1 MNQQARSAQTDTARA
16 DRPQPPLPAL
26 LPVLTCVAMLAFAG
40 NSLLARLAFQTTGID
55 AAAFTAIRIVAGALT
70 LLAILRFQRGKLA
83 VGRNAWWSAALLFT
97 YAAAFSFAYR
107 GIGTGAGALVLF
119 TSAQLV
125 MIGYGL
131 TKGERASIAGM
142 LLALGGMAA
151 FLLPSA
157 SAPPPGAALL
167 MALAGAAW
175 GGFSL
180 LGRSAGPPVLN
191 TAVSFLL
198 AVPLA
203 LLLLLLLLLLP
214 AARGARVFDPP
225 GAVYAVVSG
234 SITSAL
240 GYAVWYWVRSR
251 LSAIGAGAVQLSVPV
266 ISAVMGLLF
275 LGERMSA
282 WSILAGLAT
291 LAGVAWVMLSAK
303 KAPPR

>member
-1 MNQQARSAQTDTARA
+1 MNQQARSPQPATDAGRE
-16 DRPQPPLPAL
+16 QPPLPAL

-55 AAAFTAIRIVAGALT
+55 ATAFTAIRIVAGALT

-107 GIGTGAGALVLF
+107 DIGTGAGALVLF

-131 TKGERASIAGM
+131 VKGERASIAGM

-157 SAPPPGAALL
+157 SAPSPGAALL

-203 LLLLLLLLLLP
+203 LLLLLLLLP
-214 AARGARVFDPP
+214 AARDAPVFDPP

>member
-1 MNQQARSAQTDTARA
+1 MNQQARSAQPDTARA
-16 DRPQPPLPAL
+16 NRPQPPLPAL
-26 LPVLTCVAMLAFAG
+26 LPLLTCVAMLAFAG
-40 NSLLARLAFQTTGID
+40 NSLLARLAFQTTSID

-83 VGRNAWWSAALLFT
+83 IGRSSWWSAAMLFT

-107 GIGTGAGALVLF
+107 DIGTGAGALVLF

-131 TKGERASIAGM
+131 VKGERASIAGM

-157 SAPPPGAALL
+157 SAPPPGAAVL

-203 LLLLLLLLLLP
+203 LLLLV
-214 AARGARVFDPP
+214 AGRGAPVFDPP
-225 GAVYAVVSG
+225 GALYAVVSG

-266 ISAVMGLLF
+266 ISAAMGLLF

-282 WSILAGLAT
+282 WGVLAGLAT
-291 LAGVAWVMLSAK
+291 LAGVAWVMLSAR